1 MHVGVDI
8 GGTFTDLVRYQ
19 DGQLQIHK
27 LLSTPD
33 DPARAMLAGLEAVTP
48 GGLAALQQVSH
59 GSTVATNAILERKGA
74 RTALLTTQGFRDLLF
89 IGRQN
94 RPDLYALQPT
104 LPPPLIPR
112 PWCYEVPERLDP
124 TGAVLTPLDMTA
136 LDRVLDAMQAEQIE
150 SVAVCFLYSY
160 RNPTHEQAVQAR
172 MIERGLFTEGQIALS
187 SEVLP
192 EFREYERASTVALDA
207 YVRPV
212 MSRYLSRL
220 EATLRTPPLQPSRL
234 RETATERG
242 QGGEVLPLQPSRLR
256 ETARERGAGVRG
268 WGLRIM
274 KSDGGVISA
283 ARAREQAVQTALS
296 GPAAGVIGAW
306 HLARLAGFDRL
317 LTMDIGGTSTDV
329 ALCPGAPLHRPESEI
344 DGLPLRIRLL
354 DIETIGAGGGSIARL
369 DAGGALRVG
378 PESAG
383 AMPGPI
389 CYGRGGTQVTVSDA
403 NAVLGRLDA
412 GHFLGG
418 AMRLDAES
426 ARAAVTRL
434 ADQLGLPMERAAQGV
449 IDIANANI
457 DRALRRVSVARG
469 HDPRGFTLMAFGG
482 AGPLHAC
489 EVADRLSIPRVLIPR
504 YPGVLCALG
513 LLVADVRLD
522 YSAAILQRV
531 DDTLAGRLGTALH
544 DLTRRAEADLKREG
558 IPDSARTLT
567 ASLEMR
573 YQGQA
578 YELSVPFPAP
588 PLQPSRL
595 RETALERGL
604 GGEVLDAFHAAHE
617 RAYGHALH
625 GRAMEVVTLRL
636 VAVGLT
642 EKPTFGAAP
651 IARPQPA
658 TPLQHRADGTA
669 LYDRAALQ
677 PGDTLVGPA
686 LIFQLDSTTWLPAG
700 WSARVDGY
708 GNLVGEKMS

>member
-8 GGTFTDLVRYQ
+8 GGTFTDLVRYEG
-19 DGQLQIHK
+19 GQLHIHK

-33 DPARAMLAGLEAVTP
+33 DPARAMLAGLEAITP
-48 GGLAALQQVSH
+48 GGLAALRQVSH

-94 RPDLYALQPT
+94 RPDLYALQPS

-112 PWCYEVPERLDP
+112 KWCYEVPERLDH
-124 TGAVLTPLDMTA
+124 TGAVLTPLAMPA
-136 LDRVLDAMQAEQIE
+136 LDAVLDSMQAEGIE

-160 RNPTHEQAVQAR
+160 RNPAHEQAVRAR
-172 MIERGLFTEGQIALS
+172 MLERGLFTGAQIALS
-187 SEVLP
+187 CEVLP

-212 MSRYLSRL
+212 MGRYLARL
-220 EATLRTPPLQPSRL
+220 ESSLSSHQVPPLQPS
-234 RETATERG
+234 
-242 QGGEVLPLQPSRLR
+242 S
-256 ETARERGAGVRG
+256 ARERGLGGEA
-268 WGLRIM
+268 GLRIM
-274 KSDGGVISA
+274 KSDGGVVSA

-306 HLARLAGFDRL
+306 HLAQLAGFDRL

-329 ALCPGAPLHRPESEI
+329 ALCPGAPQHRPESEI

-369 DAGGALRVG
+369 DAGGAMRVG
-378 PESAG
+378 PGSAG

-418 AMRLDAES
+418 AMRLDVDS
-426 ARAAVTRL
+426 ARAAVQAL
-434 ADQLGLPMERAAQGV
+434 ADAMHLPLERAAQGV

-489 EVADRLSIPRVLIPR
+489 EVAARLSIPRVLIPR

-522 YSAAILQRV
+522 YNAAILRPV
-531 DDTLAGRLGTALH
+531 DESLPAVLDTALTE
-544 DLTRRAEADLKREG
+544 LTRRAEADLDREG
-558 IPDSARTLT
+558 VPAPARTLT
-567 ASLEMR
+567 ATLDLR

-578 YELSVPFPAP
+578 YELSIPLSP
-588 PLQPSRL
+588 PLLLESDRRKSL
-595 RETALERGL
+595 REGP
-604 GGEVLDAFHAAHE
+604 GGEVLDSFHAAHQ
-617 RAYGHALH
+617 RAYGHALP
-625 GRAMEVVTLRL
+625 GRPVEAVTLRL
-636 VAVGLT
+636 VALGLT
-642 EKPTFGAAP
+642 EKPLFEAAP
-651 IARPQPA
+651 LQPARPA
-658 TPLQHRADGTA
+658 TPLQRRPDNTT
-669 LYDRAALQ
+669 LYDRAALN
-677 PGDTLVGPA
+677 PGETLAGPA

-700 WSARVDGY
+700 WSARVDGFA
-708 GNLVGEKMS
+708 NLIAENTDS